1 METQHTEEAS
11 QLQRQVQ
18 RREGPVQL
26 HHHGDLTRGL
36 PRYGSQQTEK
46 QNQLQDGKTE
56 HNFTTLTDRPDIL
69 NAKQANELACNVAYS
84 SKTKHYSYND
94 VLGRSDIEHAN
105 VASKLTSQVKSK
117 TNQNQVIEG
126 SMDLPILL
134 HLEYML
140 HATKL
145 QSNVKYKK
153 KYERCNGHYYIALD
167 TTEQQEN
174 AVLHSQKEYRKEYD
188 DHIWGKA
195 LVDIDLT

>member
-11 QLQRQVQ
+11 QLQKSVLGQVQ
-18 RREGPVQL
+18 RREGPSPVTSPWRSYQRSPTL
-26 HHHGDLTRGL
+26 C
-36 PRYGSQQTEK
+36 
-46 QNQLQDGKTE
+46 QLQDGKTE

-69 NAKQANELACNVAYS
+69 NAKQANELACNVACR

-153 KYERCNGHYYIALD
+153 KYERCNGHYYIAPD

-174 AVLHSQKEYRKEYD
+174 AVLHS
-188 DHIWGKA
+188 
-195 LVDIDLT
+195 